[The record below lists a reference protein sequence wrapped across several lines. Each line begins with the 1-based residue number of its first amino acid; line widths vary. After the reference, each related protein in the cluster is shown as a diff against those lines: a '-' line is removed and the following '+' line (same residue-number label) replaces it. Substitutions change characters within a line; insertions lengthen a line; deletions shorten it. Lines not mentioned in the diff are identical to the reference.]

1 MAGNLPTDPPC
12 IESFDVVRNKIGSLG
27 DQVVDLFF
35 RKSAFARPICTR
47 VTRPA
52 QAFRAFASPAWDLR
66 PGVGAKLPGGI
77 EAINPD
83 FPEDV
88 VVPHID
94 VEQRG
99 VVAGPSLKIN
109 NY

>member
-1 MAGNLPTDPPC
+1 
-12 IESFDVVRNKIGSLG
+12 
-27 DQVVDLFF
+27 
-35 RKSAFARPICTR
+35 
-47 VTRPA
+47 
-52 QAFRAFASPAWDLR
+52 
-66 PGVGAKLPGGI
+66 LPGGI